1 MVISM
6 SEYNNVPKIRFK
18 GFTDVW
24 EQRKLGEISTI
35 VGGGTP
41 STEVESYWNGNIN
54 WYSPAEIGN
63 QIYVSNSQRKITEL
77 GLEKSSARLLPVG
90 TVLFTSRAGIGNMA
104 ILKEKACTNQGF
116 QSIIPIENKLNSY
129 FIFSRSNELKKYA
142 ETVGAG
148 STFVEVSGKQMS
160 EMEIKIPQ
168 IKEQLKIGTLFE
180 SIDNLITLHQRKY
193 DSLVNVKKS
202 LLEKMFPKNSSNIPE
217 IRFKGFTDVWEQRK
231 LEDISSRFDNLRVP
245 VSANEREKGTTPYY
259 GANGIQDYVK
269 GFTHNGEYVLIA
281 EDGANDLKN
290 YPVKYVNGL
299 FWANNHVHVVQGKE
313 GICDNK
319 YLKYC
324 FTKTNIESLLVG
336 GGRAK
341 LNANIMMGIDLTVPS
356 FNEQVELGRLFY
368 EIDNLITLHQRKLEK
383 LNNIKKSMLDKMFV

>member
-1 MVISM
+1 MVINM
-6 SEYNNVPKIRFK
+6 CEYNNVPKIRFK

-24 EQRKLGEISTI
+24 EQRKLEEIS
-35 VGGGTP
+35 
-41 STEVESYWNGNIN
+41 N
-54 WYSPAEIGN
+54 
-63 QIYVSNSQRKITEL
+63 
-77 GLEKSSARLLPVG
+77 
-90 TVLFTSRAGIGNMA
+90 
-104 ILKEKACTNQGF
+104 
-116 QSIIPIENKLNSY
+116 
-129 FIFSRSNELKKYA
+129 
-142 ETVGAG
+142 
-148 STFVEVSGKQMS
+148 
-160 EMEIKIPQ
+160 
-168 IKEQLKIGTLFE
+168 
-180 SIDNLITLHQRKY
+180 
-193 DSLVNVKKS
+193 
-202 LLEKMFPKNSSNIPE
+202 
-217 IRFKGFTDVWEQRK
+217 
-231 LEDISSRFDNLRVP
+231 RFDNLRVP

-341 LNANIMMGIDLTVPS
+341 LNANIMMGIELTVPS
-356 FNEQVELGRLFY
+356 LNEQVELGRMFY
-368 EIDNLITLHQRKLEK
+368 ELDNLITLHQRKLEK